1 MILVKSIQDG
11 TPKLKKT
18 IHASAG
24 NLNWGPHETSSLGWR
39 PHRFS
44 TEAFRRLVENCTGP
58 IYGSTTDPEMVD

>member
-44 TEAFRRLVENCTGP
+44 TEAFRRLVERTVPGP
-58 IYGSTTDPEMVD
+58 YTDQLLILRW